1 VAGGSVTRPRLFPR
15 EPISPSL
22 FEGVV
27 VYASG
32 TNRACDIR
40 GALCAGVPVWVDI
53 CRLSPAATHELL
65 RSALPVFLDSGAFS
79 EVSFRD
85 GDICMERPISDDQWH
100 SRLEKYLNVARQL
113 RRSRMPCAACAPVT
127 VVAPD
132 CVGSQEETLAR
143 LAKFRAQIRQV
154 HALGADVVVPLQVGS
169 LDVCDFYQKAKAL
182 LGIEIVPGMPMNK
195 AATKA
200 DTIQSLIQ
208 AVTPKRI
215 HLLGLGAENHK
226 ARPLIRF
233 LRHLSP
239 EILISMDANRIRAAV
254 GKNRSITRSEKRHF
268 DDLIPSWTGVIDV
281 REWGGASHDFTEL
294 LFQPSHWLTGTEL
307 QQFAGSLTW
316 LDETRK
322 REFLRSPDEFVNTD
336 ENLND
341 WLYQS
346 LTAAYFR
353 YARRTAKRSART
365 RAVMEELQQSIVAQR
380 P

>member
-1 VAGGSVTRPRLFPR
+1 MAGGSVTQSRLFSR

-27 VYASG
+27 VFASG

-40 GALCAGVPVWVDI
+40 GALRACVPVGVDI
-53 CRLSPAATHELL
+53 SRLSADATHELL
-65 RSALPVFLDSGAFS
+65 ASPLPVFLDSGAFS

-85 GDICMERPISDDQWH
+85 GHVCMKRPISDDQWH
-100 SRLEKYLNVARQL
+100 SRLKKYLNIAKQL
-113 RRSRMPCAACAPVT
+113 RRRKMPCAACARVT

-132 CVGSQEETLAR
+132 YVGSQEKTLAR
-143 LAKFRAQIRQV
+143 LAKFRAKIRQV

-169 LDVCDFYQKAKAL
+169 LDLCGFYQKAKAL
-182 LGIEIVPGMPMNK
+182 LGIDIVPGMPMNK

-200 DTIQSLIQ
+200 DAIQDLVQ
-208 AVTPKRI
+208 AVAPKRI
-215 HLLGLGAENHK
+215 HLLGLGADNHK

-254 GKNRSITRSEKRHF
+254 GKNRSITQNEKRHF
-268 DDLIPSWTGVIDV
+268 DDVIPSWTGEIDF
-281 REWGGASHDFTEL
+281 REWGGSSHDFTEL

-307 QQFAGSLTW
+307 QQFAASLTW
-316 LDETRK
+316 LDEARR

-346 LTAAYFR
+346 LTAAYFH
-353 YARRTAKRSART
+353 YARQMAKRSART
-365 RAVMEELQQSIVAQR
+365 RAVMEELQESIIAQR
-380 P
+380 L